1 MQTLE
6 FKQHFAIKIHSMF
19 KDSLENNVEFMF
31 FIFIFR
37 IRRVKYLLGFFKQE

>member
-6 FKQHFAIKIHSMF
+6 FKQHFAIIHSMF
-19 KDSLENNVEFMF
+19 IDSLENNVEFMF